1 MTKQLY
7 KFNPS
12 LLSPQVLQKTLVG
25 REKELFRILRKI
37 EECAQG
43 ASLRHFLIIGPRGI
57 GKTHL
62 ILLIYYTI
70 KGDIAWNHK
79 SKDLNHFW
87 IPIRLAEEEYRITTL
102 GELLA
107 RILQEFE
114 ESSDSVE
121 GLSTVSYK
129 SDRPFRQAE
138 TEELLDIFVRN
149 REQLGRRFLLLID
162 NFHEILERFSEED
175 QGRLRDILMS
185 KDLFLLIGAAP
196 TLFERITSYKEPFYN
211 FFENIWLR
219 ELDADEGANL
229 IYKWSE
235 QESEHDF
242 LEHFEEVRPRINAL
256 THLAGGNPRMIV
268 SLYSIFIGPG
278 IIEVESTFTAL
289 LDEFTPYFQ
298 LRMKE
303 LSPQQAKILDTMA
316 SMEGPSSPTHIAKEV
331 RLGTTKVTSQLKR
344 MQTSG
349 YVRLL
354 RERGR
359 RTVLYDVSDYLFRLW
374 RQMRVE
380 TGKQY
385 LRFLVTVI
393 KIWYTQEEL
402 EAQFD
407 KVTSDLHSALDE
419 SNRERAEQSLKH
431 LWYLREASPSYL
443 NSKISSERLEAL
455 MQLADFQAAETEIQR
470 LLAEGKEKR
479 DEHILAM
486 GYWYKARLLAQ
497 SGGEIEEQLEAI
509 KAHLELNADSGY
521 GWYNLGVCYLEL
533 EHYQEAVVA
542 FHRAIEIDPEMPEAW
557 YNIGNGYLH
566 SERYEKAIEAY
577 RMAIETKPDFYQPLC
592 NTGGAYFELEHY
604 QETIEFCRKAIE
616 VDSNRYEAWGLLGQA
631 YFRTQD
637 YDRAVEAL
645 QRVVEIEPNSY
656 EVWGH
661 LAAALVFSGHNQ
673 EAIEICRKALEARP
687 DEPNLWATLGHAFSH
702 LESYQEALKA
712 TTKAVDLD
720 PSSPVYHSNRGHA
733 YERMGRLTS
742 AIRDFEEAL
751 KLAQEA
757 HEEDLVE
764 YTAIRLLDLN
774 LLCSAKRVIPGKMEL
789 AEKYLKKSL
798 TYAQLVPPEKFE
810 ESMIA
815 YLSDLLRKKKTGF
828 LMRVLKIV
836 EQAKLPNLEELLR
849 FYRISL
855 QYLETKDR
863 AILNQ
868 LFPELRELV
877 EGLDQ

>member
-12 LLSPQVLQKTLVG
+12 LVSPQVLQKTLVG

-62 ILLIYYTI
+62 ILLIYHTI

-102 GELLA
+102 AELLA

-121 GLSTVSYK
+121 GLSTVNYK

-175 QGRLRDILMS
+175 QGRLRDVLMS

-235 QESEHDF
+235 QESQHDF

-278 IIEVESTFTAL
+278 IIEVESNFTTL
-289 LDEFTPYFQ
+289 LDELTPYFQ

-316 SMEGPSSPTHIAKEV
+316 SMEGPSSPTQIAKEV
-331 RLGTTKVTSQLKR
+331 SLGTTKVTSQLKR

-380 TGKQY
+380 AGKQY

-419 SNRERAEQSLKH
+419 SNRGRAEQALKH
-431 LWYLREASPSYL
+431 LWYLREACPSYL
-443 NSKISSERLEAL
+443 HSKISSERLEAL
-455 MQLADFQAAETEIQR
+455 MQLPDFEAAEAEIQR

-479 DEHILAM
+479 DEDKRAM
-486 GYWYKARLLAQ
+486 AHWYKARLLAE
-497 SGGEIEEQLEAI
+497 SGGKIEEQLEAL
-509 KAHLELNADSGY
+509 KAHLELKPDSGY
-521 GWYNLGVCYLEL
+521 GWYNLGVVYFEL
-533 EHYQEAVVA
+533 EHYEEAVVA
-542 FHRAIEIDPEMPEAW
+542 FQRAIEIDPEMPEAW
-557 YNIGNGYLH
+557 YNIGNHYLNTQ
-566 SERYEKAIEAY
+566 RYEKAIEAY
-577 RMAIETKPDFYQPLC
+577 HRAIEAKPDFYDAWS
-592 NTGGAYFELEHY
+592 NTGAAHLELEHY
-604 QETIEFCRKAIE
+604 RETVEACRKATEIDAE
-616 VDSNRYEAWGLLGQA
+616 RYQAWGLLGEAYLQA
-631 YFRTQD
+631 KD
-637 YDRAVEAL
+637 YEEATEAL
-645 QRVVEIEPNSY
+645 RKVIEIKPDIHGAWEY
-656 EVWGH
+656 
-661 LAAALVFSGHNQ
+661 LATALLHSGNNQ
-673 EAIEICRKALEARP
+673 EALKTCRKALKTHP
-687 DEPNLWATLGHAFSH
+687 DEPGLWELLGHAFSH
-702 LESYQEALKA
+702 LGDHEEAIKA
-712 TTKAVDLD
+712 RSKAIDLS
-720 PSSPVYHSNRGHA
+720 PSEAIFYLNRGHNFEA
-733 YERMGRLTS
+733 MGKLTN
-742 AIRDFEEAL
+742 ALRDLEKAL
-751 KLAQEA
+751 ELAQEA
-757 HEEDLVE
+757 DEEELAQNAATSLVE
-764 YTAIRLLDLN
+764 LN
-774 LLCSAKRVIPGKMEL
+774 LLCSVKKVSPTKMEL
-789 AEKYLKKSL
+789 AERYLKKSL
-798 TYAQLVPPEKFE
+798 KYARLLPSDKLREFMAV
-810 ESMIA
+810 
-815 YLSDLLRKKKTGF
+815 YLNDLLQKKKTGF
-828 LMRVLKIV
+828 LSRAIEIV
-836 EQAKLPNLEELLR
+836 DQAELAELTQLLR

-855 QYLETKDR
+855 HYLETKDR